1 MDNRVKKNDKGFS
14 LVELLIL
21 VALAI
26 GLVAIAVPSIGRF
39 STAYH
44 LTSSANLLAD
54 ELNTARTLAVSR
66 GTALTMVFD
75 STRNT
80 FRVVDPADPENPP
93 RALKQLEQ
101 GITFRRLPDST
112 ITFFAR
118 GHAWGGS
125 IEIQNTEGEWLNIRV
140 TSSGRVQVN

>member
-1 MDNRVKKNDKGFS
+1 MDYRASGSEKGFS
-14 LVELLIL
+14 FVELIIL
-21 VALAI
+21 VALI
-26 GLVAIAVPSIGRF
+26 LGLVAIAVPSIGRY

-66 GTALTMVFD
+66 GTAYAMRFD
-75 STRNT
+75 ASGNS
-80 FRVVDPADPENPP
+80 FQVIDPADPLHPP
-93 RALKQLEQ
+93 RAVKQLEQ

-118 GHAWGGS
+118 GHAWGGTV
-125 IEIQNTEGEWLNIRV
+125 EIQNAAGEWLSVRV
-140 TSSGRVQVN
+140 SSSGRVQVN

>member
-1 MDNRVKKNDKGFS
+1 MDHRARKKDTGFS

-21 VALAI
+21 VALAV
-26 GLVAIAVPSIGRF
+26 GLVAIAVPSIGRM

-66 GTALTMVFD
+66 STAYAMQFNAN
-75 STRNT
+75 RNS
-80 FRVVDPADPENPP
+80 FQVVDPADLANPP
-93 RALKQLEQ
+93 RAVKQLEQ
-101 GITFRRLPDST
+101 GITFRRLPEST

-125 IEIQNTEGEWLNIRV
+125 VEIQNTAGEWLSIRV
-140 TSSGRVQVN
+140 SSSGRVQVN